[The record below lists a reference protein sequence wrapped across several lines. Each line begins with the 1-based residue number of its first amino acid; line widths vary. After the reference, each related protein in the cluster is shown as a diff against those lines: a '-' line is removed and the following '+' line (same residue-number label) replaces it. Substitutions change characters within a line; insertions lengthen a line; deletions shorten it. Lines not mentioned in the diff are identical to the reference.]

1 MKIFE
6 TGQIKAIDAYTII
19 NEPIASIDLME
30 RAARACASWIIKNLT
45 SETPILVFTGPGNN
59 GGDGWAIARVL
70 ADQGFGK
77 IRLYHLQFSH
87 IIAADAEINRK
98 RLIIQG
104 KVPIFDIRSASDFP
118 AFDKQGVIIDALF
131 GSGLSRP
138 LEGLSASLVKYI
150 NTSGCSVLS
159 IDIPS
164 GLLGEDNTGNPEQG
178 IIKATVTLTFQF
190 PKRSFL
196 YADNELYTGRWHVI
210 PIGLHN
216 GIIAEKQTSFYY
228 TTFEDVF
235 GKLKKRRLFSHK
247 GTYGHALL
255 IAGSYGMMGAAILAA
270 RACIRSGTGLI
281 TTHIPLAGY
290 PIIQASVPESIF
302 SVDSAEMHFA
312 NCPPVEKYSAIGA
325 GPGIGVN
332 AETASAL
339 ESLIRSCRI
348 PMVLDADALN
358 ILAGHPDL
366 FGILPENTI
375 ITPHP
380 GEFDRLAGESDNAY
394 ERNQQQIKLAKK
406 HKLIII
412 LKGAY
417 SSVALPNGSCFFN
430 STGNPG
436 MATAGCGDVL
446 TGMVLSLLAQGYP
459 PDEAA
464 IFGTFIHGLAGDL
477 AASETGQQAMIA
489 SDVINNI
496 GKAFSKLENH
506 EISSVY

>member
-6 TGQIKAIDAYTII
+6 TKEVREIDEYTIR
-19 NEPIASIDLME
+19 NEPISSTDLME
-30 RAARACASWIIKNLT
+30 RAARGCISWIAKNLT
-45 SETPILVFTGPGNN
+45 SESPILIFAGPGNN
-59 GGDGWAIARVL
+59 GGDGWAIARLL
-70 ADQGFGK
+70 ADQGFEK
-77 IRLYHLQFSH
+77 ILLYHLLLGH
-87 IIAADAEINRK
+87 TIATDAEINRQ
-98 RLIIQG
+98 RLISQG

-118 AFDKQGVIIDALF
+118 DIDKKGVIIDALF

-138 LEGLSASLVKYI
+138 LEDLPTSLVKYI
-150 NTSGCSVLS
+150 NASGCRILS

-178 IIKATVTLTFQF
+178 IIKATITLTFQF
-190 PKRSFL
+190 PKRSFF
-196 YADNELYTGRWHVI
+196 YADNEKYTGRWHII
-210 PIGLHN
+210 PIGLHP
-216 GIIAEKQTSFYY
+216 GIIAKKQTGFYF
-228 TTFEDVF
+228 TTFEDIS

-270 RACIRSGTGLI
+270 RACIRSGAGLL
-281 TTHIPLAGY
+281 TTHIPHAGY
-290 PIIQASVPESIF
+290 PILQASVPESIF
-302 SVDSAEMHFA
+302 SIDTAEMHFA

-325 GPGIGVN
+325 GPGIGVD
-332 AETASAL
+332 AETASAF
-339 ESLIRSCRI
+339 ESLVRSCRK

-358 ILAGHPDL
+358 ILALRPDI
-366 FGILPENTI
+366 FRILPENSI

-380 GEFDRLAGESDNAY
+380 GEFDRLSGISGNAY
-394 ERNQQQIKLAKK
+394 ERNQQQIALSKK

-417 SSVALPNGSCFFN
+417 TSVTMPNGNCFFN

-464 IFGTFIHGLAGDL
+464 ILGTFIHGLAGDI

-496 GKAFSKLENH
+496 GKAFNKLENH
-506 EISSVY
+506 EKSVWY